1 MEQCPSVAVVL
12 DRYSKDTRRAVALA
26 EEEARRLGH
35 GHIGTEHLLLGLLA
49 EGNNPASRSLQRAG
63 ASLALCREK
72 VTEALASRSGD
83 SRHNPADAMELTDR
97 ASRALDRAGRLSARL
112 KSDRIETSHVLLSV
126 LDVEGTAGQVL
137 RGLSVDLAAVRE
149 GLTGRTGV
157 GAPGEAEEPESVE
170 PAGSGSA
177 ESGSAGSE
185 EGLAGVA
192 VLESGG
198 RASAG
203 AFGMGPVCATCGA
216 PLDSSLG
223 NAVVTSAAGV
233 DFDVAYCTLCGA
245 TFGATRS
252 AG

>member
-1 MEQCPSVAVVL
+1 ML
-12 DRYSKDTRRAVALA
+12 DRYSEDARRAVALA
-26 EEEARRLGH
+26 EKEARRLGH

-83 SRHNPADAMELTDR
+83 SLRDPADTMELTDR

-112 KSDRIETSHVLLSV
+112 KSDRVESSHVLLSV

-149 GLTGRTGV
+149 GLAGRATV
-157 GAPGEAEEPESVE
+157 GAPAKSGTSGK
-170 PAGSGSA
+170 PAGSQDVGVEEA
-177 ESGSAGSE
+177 RSE
-185 EGLAGVA
+185 EAGAGVA
-192 VLESGG
+192 VSGLAVVDSESPVP
-198 RASAG
+198 AG
-203 AFGMGPVCATCGA
+203 VVGTGPVCATCGA
-216 PLDSSLG
+216 PLDTSLG
-223 NAVVTSAAGV
+223 NAVVSSVAGV
-233 DFDVAYCTLCGA
+233 DFDVAYCTMCGA
-245 TFGATRS
+245 TLGATRS